1 MIDVCLLGCGGMLPL
16 PQRALTSL
24 YVRYDGHALL
34 VDCGEGTQTAIRAA
48 GKKFKPIDVILIT
61 HFHADHVA
69 GLPGL
74 LLTMGNDGR
83 TAPVSIYGPEGI
95 GKIVDALCLIAPEI
109 PFPVMVYELSGE
121 HNRFKCIGLMV
132 DAFALAHRVPCYGYC
147 FSLERKGKFNAKRAK
162 ELGVPVDAWKR
173 LQRGEAVEGF
183 TPADVMGEARKG
195 LKFLYATDTRPVP
208 VIAEL
213 GSGVDLMILE
223 GIFGAEEKQARAE
236 ETCHM
241 MMQEAARLANG
252 AEAQELWLTHFSP
265 ATHHPEE
272 FEEQLREIFPQT
284 FIGTDGMGKTLQ
296 FKEENGKPTV

>member
-1 MIDVCLLGCGGMLPL
+1 MIDVTLLGCGGMLPL
-16 PQRALTSL
+16 PHRALTSL

-34 VDCGEGTQTAIRAA
+34 IDCGEGTQIAIRAA

-61 HFHADHVA
+61 HFHADHIA

-95 GKIVDALCLIAPEI
+95 GKIVEALCVIAPEI
-109 PFPVMVYELSGE
+109 PFPVMVYELSGG
-121 HNRFKCIGLMV
+121 HNRFKCIGLTV
-132 DAFALAHRVPCYGYC
+132 DAFALEHRMPCYGYC
-147 FSLERKGKFNAKRAK
+147 FTLERKGKFNAKRAK
-162 ELGVPVDAWKR
+162 ELGIPVSAWNK
-173 LQRGEAVEGF
+173 LQRGESAEGF
-183 TPADVMGEARKG
+183 APEDVMGEVRKG
-195 LKFLYATDTRPVP
+195 LKLLYATDTRPVP
-208 VIAEL
+208 EITEYGRGA
-213 GSGVDLMILE
+213 DLMILE

-241 MMQEAARLANG
+241 MMREAAQLAKE
-252 AEAQELWLTHFSP
+252 AEAKELWLTHFSP

-284 FIGTDGMGKTLQ
+284 VVGTDGLNKTLQ
-296 FKEENGKPTV
+296 FAD